1 MDAEIMKRKA
11 RNADLYCDMETEI
24 HDLGN
29 MAHATS
35 LLLDLYMEEKAH
47 AAARGNLTGADLVKH
62 LESWSQAVDFMV
74 NHLSERVGALRRH
87 YAG

>member
-11 RNADLYCDMETEI
+11 LNADLYCDTESEV

-35 LLLDLYMEEKAH
+35 LLLDLYMEEKAV

-62 LESWSQAVDFMV
+62 LESWSNAVDFMV
-74 NHLSERVGALRRH
+74 NHLNTMVHQLRRH
-87 YAG
+87 YA